1 VPWKDDL
8 HRKGSD
14 VRNKLLLH

>member
-14 VRNKLLLH
+14 VRNNLLLP